1 MAAKGAC
8 KVVAVGDGAVGKTCL
23 LMVYVQN
30 IFPDEYVPTVF
41 ENYDTNIKFQDSIVK
56 LSLWDTAGQEEY
68 DKLRYLSYPNTNV
81 FLVCFSVVSKS
92 SFDNVKLK
100 WLKELAEY
108 SPGTP
113 VILVGTKVDLRE
125 DEEYLKKIPKDEI
138 ITKEMGE
145 QLCQEINGKAYI
157 ETSARLMTN
166 VSAIFEKAVEVKF
179 GKPSTNGTNDG
190 GKTNTNGGQSGSCC
204 NVQ

>member
-1 MAAKGAC
+1 
-8 KVVAVGDGAVGKTCL
+8 VAVGDGAVGKTCL
-23 LMVYVQN
+23 LMVYVN
-30 IFPDEYVPTVF
+30 NEFPEEYVPTVF
-41 ENYDTNIKFQDSIVK
+41 ENYDTNIKYQDTIVK

-108 SPGTP
+108 SAGTP
-113 VILVGTKVDLRE
+113 VILVGTKVDLRDDPEFASKISKE
-125 DEEYLKKIPKDEI
+125 DIV
-138 ITKEMGE
+138 TQEMGE
-145 QLCQEINGKAYI
+145 HLCQEIGGKAYI
-157 ETSARLMTN
+157 ETSARLATN
-166 VSAIFEKAVEVKF
+166 VSQIFEKAVEVKF
-179 GKPSTNGTNDG
+179 GATKTTVVGNNTKPASNEKG
-190 GKTNTNGGQSGSCC
+190 GCC